1 MRTYFEC
8 AAQFGSAISTRRFF
22 ALPASVALSAIGL
35 VLPKPLAVSR
45 SPAIPCSVSQVTIA
59 LARFRERLIVS
70 IAAHVVRVSLDL
82 DLDRGTFLQQIQNL
96 LQHRIAGRL
105 KRGLVEV
112 EEHAID
118 CYVAVGPKIAAHV
131 FVCLLYT

>member
-1 MRTYFEC
+1 MDAQGERVALKSDRRGHFFRAYFEC

-59 LARFRERLIVS
+59 LARLRERLIVG

-105 KRGLVEV
+105 KRGLRS
-112 EEHAID
+112 EEHTSE
-118 CYVAVGPKIAAHV
+118 
-131 FVCLLYT
+131 LQ